1 MLNKTVIEKIVADG
15 AGAPVLEKPLLLQGS
30 SNLWVIEAGKVDLFL
45 VDLDPQGAEGARIP
59 VGRVEAQGVLFGM
72 DPEAFQGKV
81 KLVAVSVPGAVLH
94 ALSMGRFKE
103 LLGDTDDCTQLAGMV
118 DQWFV
123 ALSLSLIR
131 ERPPKVSSEF
141 ALGQANALE
150 VGDVINPRGAVVW
163 AAQVKG
169 ASAFLSNKDY
179 PAMVQDQAVPLFS
192 ESWIEAAEKSTVVV
206 LDTATFLKQAGAA
219 SALSTV
225 NSFLLHCV
233 RLDLERAHE
242 TERRRLDQKLS
253 NDEKLVDKSIRM
265 LAGVSGNAIVD
276 DLPAGGGAL
285 LNACSIVGRA
295 AGLVFVAH
303 PDGKADSQQRDPLGS
318 IAKASRVRYRQIAL
332 KGQWWKK
339 DHGHLL
345 VYFEK
350 DKRPAALIPHAGG
363 GYAIHDT
370 TLGTA
375 ALVTEEIAETLSPF
389 GFVFY
394 RPFKDKAL
402 SVMEIMQFGSLGCH
416 NDIFLVVLMGVA
428 GGILGMI
435 TPMAT
440 GMLFDTV
447 IPGAEKSQLLQLTI
461 ALVGGAIGASMFE
474 FTRSVSMLR
483 IEGRMDLS
491 IQAAVWDR
499 LLALPVPFFRD
510 FTAGDLAMRANG
522 ITTIRQALSGT
533 TMNAILGAVFS
544 IFNLGLLFY
553 YSWFLALV
561 AIGLMLVVL
570 LVTVTTSLF
579 KLRYERQLAEVDGKV
594 SGLLLQLLSSV
605 AKLRTTGSE
614 GRAFGLWSKEFSKH
628 RSLTF
633 KAEGIGNILETFN
646 AIFPLVS
653 SLTIFMMVAFFLGD
667 KKLST
672 GEFLAFNSA
681 FVSFLVAMLSMTGAL
696 VTVLQIVPLYERAK
710 PILQTMPEVDVA
722 KADPGRLQGTIE
734 INHVTF
740 SYKPDS
746 PAILRDLSLNIK
758 AGQFVAIV
766 GPSGSGKSTLLRCLL
781 GFESPTSGSIFYD
794 GQDMSVLDITAIRR
808 QLGVVLQNGQIL
820 PGDIFKNIVGS
831 SGLTIDDAW
840 EAARMCGLE
849 QDIKDMPMGMHTVVM
864 GGGLSGGQQQRLL
877 IARSIV
883 HRPRIIYFDEA
894 TSALDN
900 KTQAVVSES
909 LEQLEA
915 TRIVIA
921 HRLST
926 VKNADLIVVL
936 DAGVIKE
943 QGTYE
948 ELMQNDGLFAQL
960 AKRQIA

>member
-1 MLNKTVIEKIVADG
+1 MLNKTVIEKITADSG
-15 AGAPVLEKPLLLQGS
+15 GSPVSEKPLILQGAA
-30 SNLWVIEAGKVDLFL
+30 NTWFLEAGKVDLFL
-45 VDLDPQGAEGARIP
+45 VDVEAQGAEGARIP
-59 VGRVEAQGVLFGM
+59 VGRVEAGGILFGI
-72 DPEAFQGKV
+72 DNEALQGQA
-81 KLVAVSVPGAVLH
+81 KLVAVTVPGTILH
-94 ALSMGRFKE
+94 AIDMQRLVSLLDDEATCLE
-103 LLGDTDDCTQLAGMV
+103 LASMV
-118 DQWFV
+118 DKWFV
-123 ALSLSLIR
+123 ALSMSLVR
-131 ERPPKVSSEF
+131 ERPPKASIEYT
-141 ALGQANALE
+141 LGRSTVLE
-150 VGDVINPRGAVVW
+150 AGDVLNPRGKVVW
-163 AAQVKG
+163 AEQEKG
-169 ASAFLSNKDY
+169 SSKFLSSASN
-179 PAMVQDQAVPLFS
+179 PALVPGQFILLFGD
-192 ESWIEAAEKSTVVV
+192 SWIEAVDKNSVIVVETP
-206 LDTATFLKQAGAA
+206 DFLRHSGAM
-219 SALSTV
+219 SAVTQV
-225 NSFLLHCV
+225 NSFLLRCI
-233 RLDLERAHE
+233 RLDLKRSNDA
-242 TERRRLDQKLS
+242 ERRRLEQKLS
-253 NDEKLVDKSIRM
+253 NDEMVVDKSVRL
-265 LAGVSGNAIVD
+265 LAGVSGKSMVVD
-276 DLPAGGGAL
+276 MPVSGSAL
-285 LNACSIVGRA
+285 LNACNIVGRMSD
-295 AGLVFVAH
+295 LVFVPH
-303 PDGKADSQQRDPLGS
+303 PDGKSETEQRDPLGS

-332 KGQWWKK
+332 KGQWWKL

-350 DKRPAALIPHAGG
+350 DNRPAALIPRRGN
-363 GYAIHDT
+363 YEIHDT
-370 TLGTA
+370 TLGTV
-375 ALVTEEIAETLSPF
+375 ALVTEEIAEQLSPF

-402 SVMEIMQFGSLGCH
+402 SVLEIMRFGSHGCH
-416 NDIFLVVLMGVA
+416 DDLFLVVLMGIA

-447 IPGAEKSQLLQLTI
+447 IPGAEKSQLMQLSI

-474 FTRSVSMLR
+474 FTRSVAMLR

-510 FTAGDLAMRANG
+510 YTAGDLAMRANG

-533 TMNAILGAVFS
+533 TMNALLGAVFS

-553 YSWFLALV
+553 YNWFMALV

-570 LVTVTTSLF
+570 LMTITTSLF

-614 GRAFGLWSKEFSKH
+614 GRAFGMWAKEFSRH
-628 RSLTF
+628 RALTF
-633 KAEGIGNILETFN
+633 KAESIGNILETFN
-646 AIFPLVS
+646 AVFPLVS
-653 SLTIFMMVAFFLGD
+653 SLVIFMTVAFFLGD

-722 KADPGRLQGTIE
+722 KADPGRLQGSIE
-734 INHVTF
+734 ISHLTF

-746 PAILRDLSLNIK
+746 PAILRDVTLNIK

-781 GFESPTSGSIFYD
+781 GFENPTSGSIYYD

-831 SGLTIDDAW
+831 SGLSIDDAW

-900 KTQAVVSES
+900 KTQAVVSQS

-948 ELMQNDGLFAQL
+948 ELMQNNGLFAQL

>member
-1 MLNKTVIEKIVADG
+1 MLNKTVIEKITSDSG
-15 AGAPVLEKPLLLQGS
+15 ANPVSDKPLLLQGAA
-30 SNLWVIEAGKVDLFL
+30 NTWLIESGKVDLFL
-45 VDLDPQGAEGARIP
+45 VDVDAQGAEGARIP
-59 VGRVEAQGVLFGM
+59 VGRVEAGGILFGI
-72 DPEAFQGKV
+72 DPAALQGQA
-81 KLVAVSVPGAVLH
+81 KLVAVTVPGTVLH
-94 ALSMGRFKE
+94 ALGMERLVALLDDEAACLE
-103 LLGDTDDCTQLAGMV
+103 LASMV
-118 DQWFV
+118 DKWFV
-123 ALSLSLIR
+123 ALSLSLVR
-131 ERPPKVSSEF
+131 ERPPKVSIEYSLGRP
-141 ALGQANALE
+141 ALMEAGAVL
-150 VGDVINPRGAVVW
+150 NPRGTVVW
-163 AAQVKG
+163 AEQIKG
-169 ASAFLSNKDY
+169 SSKFLSSPSN
-179 PAMVQDQAVPLFS
+179 PALVPGQFIPLFGD
-192 ESWIEAAEKSTVVV
+192 SWIEAADKGSVTVVE
-206 LDTATFLKQAGAA
+206 TASFLRQGGAA
-219 SALSTV
+219 SAIAQV
-225 NSFLLHCV
+225 NGFLLQCV
-233 RLDLERAHE
+233 RLDLDRANDA
-242 TERRRLDQKLS
+242 ERRRLEQKLS
-253 NDEKLVDKSIRM
+253 NDEKVVDKSVRL
-265 LAGVSGNAIVD
+265 LAGVSGKSLVD
-276 DLPAGGGAL
+276 DMPVSGSAL
-285 LNACSIVGRA
+285 LNACNIVGRVSD
-295 AGLVFVAH
+295 LVFVPH
-303 PDGKADSQQRDPLGS
+303 PDGKSEAEQRDPLGS

-332 KGQWWKK
+332 KGQWWKR
-339 DHGHLL
+339 DHGPLL

-350 DKRPAALIPHAGG
+350 DKRPAALIPRRGS
-363 GYAIHDT
+363 YELHDT
-370 TLGTA
+370 TLGTVGM
-375 ALVTEEIAETLSPF
+375 VTEEIAEQLSPF

-402 SVMEIMQFGSLGCH
+402 SVLEIMRFGSHGCH
-416 NDIFLVVLMGVA
+416 DDLFLVVLMGIA

-447 IPGAEKSQLLQLTI
+447 IPGAEKSQLMQLTI

-474 FTRSVSMLR
+474 FTRSVAMLR

-570 LVTVTTSLF
+570 LMTITTSLF

-614 GRAFGLWSKEFSKH
+614 GRAFGMWAKEFSRH
-628 RSLTF
+628 RALTF
-633 KAEGIGNILETFN
+633 KAESIGNILETFN
-646 AIFPLVS
+646 AVFPLVS
-653 SLTIFMMVAFFLGD
+653 SLVIFMTVAFFLGD

-722 KADPGRLQGTIE
+722 KADPGRLQGSIE

-746 PAILRDLSLNIK
+746 PAILRDVTLNIK

-781 GFESPTSGSIFYD
+781 GFESPTSGSIYYD

-900 KTQAVVSES
+900 KTQAVVSQS

-943 QGTYE
+943 QGTYD

>member
-1 MLNKTVIEKIVADG
+1 MSIQTVIEKIIADIG
-15 AGAPVLEKPLLLQGS
+15 GAPVSEKPLLLHGAA
-30 SNLWVIEAGKVDLFL
+30 NAWIVETGKVDIFL
-45 VDLDPQGAEGARIP
+45 VDVDAQGAEGARIP
-59 VGRVEAQGVLFGM
+59 VGRVGAGGILFGI
-72 DPEAFQGKV
+72 DLAALPGQI
-81 KLVAVSVPGAVLH
+81 KLVAVTVPGTVLH
-94 ALSMGRFKE
+94 AFGMERFVSLLEEDAACLE
-103 LLGDTDDCTQLAGMV
+103 LASMV
-118 DQWFV
+118 DKWFV
-123 ALSLSLIR
+123 ALSLSLVK
-131 ERPPKVSSEF
+131 ERPPKVSNDYT
-141 ALGQANALE
+141 LGRPTTLQA
-150 VGDVINPRGAVVW
+150 GDVLNPRGTVVW
-163 AAQVKG
+163 AEQLKGSSKFLSSAASPALEPGQFIPLFGDSWLEAADKSSIAVVETARFLRLSGALNALAQVNG
-169 ASAFLSNKDY
+169 
-179 PAMVQDQAVPLFS
+179 
-192 ESWIEAAEKSTVVV
+192 
-206 LDTATFLKQAGAA
+206 
-219 SALSTV
+219 
-225 NSFLLHCV
+225 FLLQCI
-233 RLDLERAHE
+233 RLDLDRANDV
-242 TERRRLDQKLS
+242 ERRRLDQKLS
-253 NDEKLVDKSIRM
+253 NDKNAVDKSVRL
-265 LAGVSGNAIVD
+265 LAGVSGKSLID
-276 DLPAGGGAL
+276 DIAVSGSAL
-285 LNACSIVGRA
+285 LNACNIVGRVID
-295 AGLVFVAH
+295 LIFVPH
-303 PDGKADSQQRDPLGS
+303 PDGKSDAEQRDPLGS
-318 IAKASRVRYRQIAL
+318 ITKASRVRHRQVAL
-332 KGQWWKK
+332 KGQWWTH
-339 DHGHLL
+339 DHGPLL
-345 VYFEK
+345 AYFEK
-350 DKRPAALIPHAGG
+350 DKRPAALIPRRGR
-363 GYAIHDT
+363 YEIHDT
-370 TLGTA
+370 TLGTVE
-375 ALVTEEIAETLSPF
+375 LVSDEIAESLAPF
-389 GFVFY
+389 GFAFY

-402 SVMEIMQFGSLGCH
+402 SVLEIMRFGSHGCH
-416 NDIFLVVLMGVA
+416 DDLFLVVLMGIA

-435 TPMAT
+435 TPLAT

-447 IPGAEKSQLLQLTI
+447 IPGAEKSQLMQLTV
-461 ALVGGAIGASMFE
+461 ALIGGAIGASMFE
-474 FTRSVSMLR
+474 FTRSVAMLR

-561 AIGLMLVVL
+561 AIGLMLIVL
-570 LVTVTTSLF
+570 LMTITTSLF

-614 GRAFGLWSKEFSKH
+614 GRAFGIWAKEFSRH
-628 RSLTF
+628 RALTF
-633 KAEGIGNILETFN
+633 KAESIGNILETFN
-646 AIFPLVS
+646 AVFPLVS
-653 SLTIFMMVAFFLGD
+653 SLVIFMTVAFFLGD
-667 KKLST
+667 NKLST

-696 VTVLQIVPLYERAK
+696 VTVLQIVPLYERAR
-710 PILQTMPEVDVA
+710 PILQTMPEVNVA
-722 KADPGRLQGTIE
+722 KADPGRLQGSIE

-740 SYKPDS
+740 SYKSDS
-746 PAILRDLSLNIK
+746 PAILRDVSLNIK

-781 GFESPTSGSIFYD
+781 GFESPTSGAIYYD

-840 EAARMCGLE
+840 VAARMCGLE

-900 KTQAVVSES
+900 KTQAVVSQS
-909 LEQLEA
+909 LEQLES

-943 QGTYE
+943 QGNYK
-948 ELMQNDGLFAQL
+948 ELMLNDGLFAQL

>member
-1 MLNKTVIEKIVADG
+1 MLNKTVIEQITADG
-15 AGAPVLEKPLLLQGS
+15 GGAPVHEKPLLLQGVA
-30 SNLWVIEAGKVDLFL
+30 NTWLIETGKVDLFL
-45 VDLDPQGAEGARIP
+45 IDVDAQGAEGARIP
-59 VGRVEAQGVLFGM
+59 VGRVDAGGILFGI
-72 DPEAFQGKV
+72 DPAALQGQA
-81 KLVAVSVPGAVLH
+81 KLVAVAVPGTVLR
-94 ALSMGRFKE
+94 ALAMERLVGLLDDEAARME
-103 LLGDTDDCTQLAGMV
+103 LADMV
-118 DQWFV
+118 DKWFV
-123 ALSLSLIR
+123 ALSLSLVR
-131 ERPPKVSSEF
+131 ERPPKVSREYVLGRPQ
-141 ALGQANALE
+141 ALD
-150 VGDVINPRGAVVW
+150 VGDVVNPRGAVVW
-163 AAQVKG
+163 AEQVKG
-169 ASAFLSNKDY
+169 ASKFLSSAIY
-179 PAMVQDQAVPLFS
+179 PAVLQGQSIPLFAD
-192 ESWIEAAEKSTVVV
+192 SWIEAAEKSSVTV
-206 LDTATFLKQAGAA
+206 LDTVAFLQKSGA
-219 SALSTV
+219 SDVLSHV
-225 NSFLLHCV
+225 NGYLLHCI
-233 RLDLERAHE
+233 RQDLERAND
-242 TERRRLDQKLS
+242 TERRRLEQKLS
-253 NDEKLVDKSIRM
+253 NDEKVVEKSVRL
-265 LAGVSGNAIVD
+265 LAGVSGKSVVD
-276 DLPAGGGAL
+276 DLHVSGSAL
-285 LNACSIVGRA
+285 LNACNIVGRA
-295 AGLVFVAH
+295 SDLVFVPH
-303 PDGKADSQQRDPLGS
+303 PDGKSEAEQRDPLGS

-332 KGQWWKK
+332 KGQWWKR
-339 DHGHLL
+339 DHGPLL

-350 DKRPAALIPHAGG
+350 DKRPAALIQRRGS
-363 GYAIHDT
+363 YEIHDT
-370 TLGTA
+370 ALGTVS
-375 ALVTEEIAETLSPF
+375 LVTEEVAESLSPF
-389 GFVFY
+389 GYIFY

-402 SVMEIMQFGSLGCH
+402 SVLEIMRFGSHGCH
-416 NDIFLVVLMGVA
+416 DDLFLVVLMGVA
-428 GGILGMI
+428 GGLLGMI

-447 IPGAEKSQLLQLTI
+447 IPGAEKSQLMQLTI
-461 ALVGGAIGASMFE
+461 ALVGGAIGAAMFE
-474 FTRSVSMLR
+474 FTRSVAMLR

-553 YSWFLALV
+553 YNWFLALV

-570 LVTVTTSLF
+570 LMTITTSLF

-614 GRAFGLWSKEFSKH
+614 GRAFGIWAKEFSRH
-628 RSLTF
+628 RALTF
-633 KAEGIGNILETFN
+633 KAESIGNILETFN
-646 AIFPLVS
+646 AVFPLVS
-653 SLTIFMMVAFFLGD
+653 SLTIFMTVAFFLGD

-746 PAILRDLSLNIK
+746 PAILRDVSLNIK

-794 GQDMSVLDITAIRR
+794 GQDMSVLDITAVRR

-900 KTQAVVSES
+900 KTQAVVSQS

>member
-1 MLNKTVIEKIVADG
+1 MLNKAVIEKVTADSRG
-15 AGAPVLEKPLLLQGS
+15 ASVSEKPLLLRGAA
-30 SNLWVIEAGKVDLFL
+30 NAWLIESGKVDVFL
-45 VDLDPQGAEGARIP
+45 VDVGAQGAEGARIP
-59 VGRVEAQGVLFGM
+59 VGRVEAGGILFGI
-72 DPEAFQGKV
+72 DPAALQGQAQ
-81 KLVAVSVPGAVLH
+81 LVAVTVPGTVLH
-94 ALSMGRFKE
+94 AVGMNRLISLLDGDAACLE
-103 LLGDTDDCTQLAGMV
+103 LASMV
-118 DQWFV
+118 DKWFV
-123 ALSLSLIR
+123 ALCGSLIK

-141 ALGQANALE
+141 TLGRPAVLQP
-150 VGDVINPRGAVVW
+150 GDVLNPRSTVVW
-163 AAQVKG
+163 AEQLNG
-169 ASAFLSNKDY
+169 STRFLSSTSN
-179 PAMVQDQAVPLFS
+179 PALVPGQFIPLFGD
-192 ESWIEAAEKSTVVV
+192 SWIEAVDKSSVTVVE
-206 LDTATFLKQAGAA
+206 TASFLRLSGAV
-219 SALSTV
+219 SAMTQV
-225 NSFLLHCV
+225 NSFLVQCV
-233 RLDLERAHE
+233 RLDLERAHD
-242 TERRRLDQKLS
+242 TERRRLEQKLS
-253 NDEKLVDKSIRM
+253 NDEQVVDKSVRL
-265 LAGVSGNAIVD
+265 LAGVSGKSLVD
-276 DLPAGGGAL
+276 DVPVSGSAL
-285 LNACSIVGRA
+285 LNACNILGRVSD
-295 AGLVFVAH
+295 LVFIPH
-303 PDGKADSQQRDPLGS
+303 PDGKSEAEQRDPLGS

-332 KGQWWKK
+332 KGQWWKF
-339 DHGHLL
+339 DHGPLL

-350 DKRPAALIPHAGG
+350 DKRPAALVLRRGT
-363 GYAIHDT
+363 YEIHDT
-370 TLGTA
+370 TLGTVS
-375 ALVTEEIAETLSPF
+375 LVTDEIAENLSPF

-402 SVMEIMQFGSLGCH
+402 SVLEIMRFGSHGCH
-416 NDIFLVVLMGVA
+416 DDLFLVVLMGIA
-428 GGILGMI
+428 GGLLGMI

-447 IPGAEKSQLLQLTI
+447 IPGAEKSQLMQLTL

-474 FTRSVSMLR
+474 FTRSVAMLR

-553 YSWFLALV
+553 YSWLLALV

-570 LVTVTTSLF
+570 LMTITTSLF

-614 GRAFGLWSKEFSKH
+614 GRAFGIWAKEFSKH
-628 RSLTF
+628 RALTF
-633 KAEGIGNILETFN
+633 KAESIGNILETFN
-646 AIFPLVS
+646 AVFPLLS
-653 SLTIFMMVAFFLGD
+653 SLVIFMTVAFFLGD

-722 KADPGRLQGTIE
+722 KADPGRLQGSIE
-734 INHVTF
+734 INHLTF

-746 PAILRDLSLNIK
+746 PAILRDVTLNIK

-781 GFESPTSGSIFYD
+781 GFESPTSGSIYYD
-794 GQDMSVLDITAIRR
+794 GQDMAVLDITAIRR

-900 KTQAVVSES
+900 KTQAVVSQS

>member
-1 MLNKTVIEKIVADG
+1 MLNKTVIEKITADSG
-15 AGAPVLEKPLLLQGS
+15 GAPVSEKPLLLQGAA
-30 SNLWVIEAGKVDLFL
+30 NTWLIESGKVDLFL
-45 VDLDPQGAEGARIP
+45 VDVDAQGAEGARIP
-59 VGRVEAQGVLFGM
+59 VGRVEAGGILFGI
-72 DPEAFQGKV
+72 DPAALQGQA
-81 KLVAVSVPGAVLH
+81 KLVAVTVPGTILH
-94 ALSMGRFKE
+94 ALGMDRLVGLLDDDAACLE
-103 LLGDTDDCTQLAGMV
+103 LASMV
-118 DQWFV
+118 DKWFV
-123 ALSLSLIR
+123 ALSLSLVR
-131 ERPPKVSSEF
+131 ERPPKVSVEYT
-141 ALGQANALE
+141 LGRPTVLNA
-150 VGDVINPRGAVVW
+150 GDVLNPRGTVVW
-163 AAQVKG
+163 AEQVKG
-169 ASAFLSNKDY
+169 SSKFLSSTSN
-179 PAMVQDQAVPLFS
+179 PALVAGQFIPLFGD
-192 ESWIEAAEKSTVVV
+192 SWIEAADKSSVTVIETPS
-206 LDTATFLKQAGAA
+206 LLRLGGA
-219 SALSTV
+219 V
-225 NSFLLHCV
+225 NAITQVNGFLLQCV
-233 RLDLERAHE
+233 RLDLDRSNDA
-242 TERRRLDQKLS
+242 ERRRLEQKLS
-253 NDEKLVDKSIRM
+253 NDEKVVDKSVRL
-265 LAGVSGNAIVD
+265 LAGVSGKSLID
-276 DLPAGGGAL
+276 ELPVSGSAL
-285 LNACSIVGRA
+285 LNACNIVGRVSD
-295 AGLVFVAH
+295 LVFVPH
-303 PDGKADSQQRDPLGS
+303 PDGKSDAEQRDPLGS

-332 KGQWWKK
+332 KGQWWKR
-339 DHGHLL
+339 DHGPLL

-350 DKRPAALIPHAGG
+350 DKRPAALIPRRG
-363 GYAIHDT
+363 GYEIHDT
-370 TLGTA
+370 VLGTV
-375 ALVTEEIAETLSPF
+375 ALVTEEIAEQLSPF

-402 SVMEIMQFGSLGCH
+402 SVLEIMRFGSHGCH
-416 NDIFLVVLMGVA
+416 DDLFLVVLMGIA

-447 IPGAEKSQLLQLTI
+447 IPGAEKSQLMQLTI

-474 FTRSVSMLR
+474 FTRSVAMLR

-570 LVTVTTSLF
+570 LMTITTSLF

-614 GRAFGLWSKEFSKH
+614 GRAFGMWAKEFSRH
-628 RSLTF
+628 RALTF
-633 KAEGIGNILETFN
+633 KAESIGNILETFN
-646 AIFPLVS
+646 AVFPLVS
-653 SLTIFMMVAFFLGD
+653 SLVIFMTVAFFLGD

-722 KADPGRLQGTIE
+722 KADPGRLQGSIE

-746 PAILRDLSLNIK
+746 PAILRDVTLNIK

-781 GFESPTSGSIFYD
+781 GFESPTSGSIYYD

-900 KTQAVVSES
+900 KTQAVVSQS

>member
-1 MLNKTVIEKIVADG
+1 MLNKTVIEKITADSG
-15 AGAPVLEKPLLLQGS
+15 GVPVSEKPLLLQGATKT
-30 SNLWVIEAGKVDLFL
+30 WVIESGKVDLFL
-45 VDLDPQGAEGARIP
+45 VDVDAQGNEGARIP
-59 VGRVEAQGVLFGM
+59 VGRVEAGGILFGV
-72 DPEAFQGKV
+72 DPVALQGQA
-81 KLVAVSVPGAVLH
+81 KLVAVSVPGTVLH
-94 ALSMGRFKE
+94 AMGTEQLVGLLDDEAACLE
-103 LLGDTDDCTQLAGMV
+103 LANMADK
-118 DQWFV
+118 WFV

-131 ERPPKVSSEF
+131 ERPPKVSKEY
-141 ALGQANALE
+141 AVGRQTVLDA
-150 VGDVINPRGAVVW
+150 GDVLNPRGAVVW
-163 AAQVKG
+163 AEQVKG
-169 ASAFLSNKDY
+169 SSRFLSSTAN
-179 PAMVQDQAVPLFS
+179 PALVPGQFIPLFGD
-192 ESWIEAAEKSTVVV
+192 SWIEAVDKSSVTVME
-206 LDTATFLKQAGAA
+206 TAGFLRLSGA
-219 SALSTV
+219 V
-225 NSFLLHCV
+225 NAMTQVNGFLLHCI
-233 RLDLERAHE
+233 RLDLDRANDA
-242 TERRRLDQKLS
+242 ERRRLEQKLS
-253 NDEKLVDKSIRM
+253 NDEKVVDKSVRL
-265 LAGVSGNAIVD
+265 LAGVSGKSLVD
-276 DLPAGGGAL
+276 DIPASGSPL
-285 LNACSIVGRA
+285 LNACNIVGRVSD
-295 AGLVFVAH
+295 LVFVPH
-303 PDGKADSQQRDPLGS
+303 PDGKPEAEQRDPLGS

-332 KGQWWKK
+332 KGQWWNL
-339 DHGHLL
+339 DHGPLL

-350 DKRPAALIPHAGG
+350 DKRPAALIPRRGS
-363 GYAIHDT
+363 YEIHDT
-370 TLGTA
+370 TLGTVSM
-375 ALVTEEIAETLSPF
+375 VTEEIAEQLSPF

-402 SVMEIMQFGSLGCH
+402 SVMEIMRFGSHGCQ
-416 NDIFLVVLMGVA
+416 DDLFLVVLMGIA

-447 IPGAEKSQLLQLTI
+447 IPGAEKSQLMQLTI

-474 FTRSVSMLR
+474 FTRSVAMLR

-533 TMNAILGAVFS
+533 TMNAVLGAVFS

-570 LVTVTTSLF
+570 LMTITTSLF

-614 GRAFGLWSKEFSKH
+614 GRAFGMWAKEFSRH
-628 RSLTF
+628 RALTF
-633 KAEGIGNILETFN
+633 KAESIGNILETFN
-646 AIFPLVS
+646 AVFPLVS
-653 SLTIFMMVAFFLGD
+653 SLVIFMTVAFFLGD

-722 KADPGRLQGTIE
+722 KADPGRLQGSIE

-746 PAILRDLSLNIK
+746 PAILRDVTLNIK

-781 GFESPTSGSIFYD
+781 GFETPTSGSIYYD

-900 KTQAVVSES
+900 KTQAVVSQS

-936 DAGVIKE
+936 DGGVIKE

>member
-1 MLNKTVIEKIVADG
+1 MPNKTVIEKITADSVRS
-15 AGAPVLEKPLLLQGS
+15 PVSEKPLLLKGS
-30 SNLWVIEAGKVDLFL
+30 ADTWLVESGKVDLFL
-45 VDLDPQGAEGARIP
+45 VDVNAQGAEGARVP
-59 VGRVEAQGVLFGM
+59 VGRVEAGGILFGI
-72 DPEAFQGKV
+72 DPLALQGEAN
-81 KLVAVSVPGAVLH
+81 LVAVTVPGTVLH
-94 ALSMGRFKE
+94 AIRTERLVSLLDDEATCLE
-103 LLGDTDDCTQLAGMV
+103 LASMV
-118 DQWFV
+118 DKWFV
-123 ALSLSLIR
+123 ALSASMVR
-131 ERPPKVSSEF
+131 ERPPKVSKDY
-141 ALGQANALE
+141 ALGCPTVLE
-150 VGDVINPRGAVVW
+150 AGDVLNPRGSVLWVE
-163 AAQVKG
+163 QIKG
-169 ASAFLSNKDY
+169 SSKFLGNPSN
-179 PAMVQDQAVPLFS
+179 PALVPGQFIPLFWD
-192 ESWIEAAEKSTVVV
+192 SWIEAVHKSSVTVME
-206 LDTATFLKQAGAA
+206 TA
-219 SALSTV
+219 
-225 NSFLLHCV
+225 SFL
-233 RLDLERAHE
+233 RLSGAVNALTQANDFLLQCIRLNQQRANDAERLRLE
-242 TERRRLDQKLS
+242 QKLS
-253 NDEKLVDKSIRM
+253 NDAKVINRSLHL
-265 LAGVSGNAIVD
+265 LAGVSGNSSVD
-276 DLPAGGGAL
+276 DIPASGSAL
-285 LNACSIVGRA
+285 LNACNIVGRVSN
-295 AGLVFVAH
+295 LVFVPH
-303 PDGKADSQQRDPLGS
+303 PDGASDAQQRDPLGS
-318 IAKASRVRYRQIAL
+318 IAKASRVRYRQIVL
-332 KGQWWKK
+332 KGEWWKL
-339 DHGHLL
+339 DHGPLL
-345 VYFEK
+345 VYLEE
-350 DKRPAALIPHAGG
+350 DKRPAALIPRRG
-363 GYAIHDT
+363 GYEMHDT
-370 TLGTA
+370 TLGTVS
-375 ALVTEEIAETLSPF
+375 LVVEEIAEQLSPF

-394 RPFKDKAL
+394 RPFGEKAL
-402 SVMEIMQFGSLGCH
+402 RVPEMMRFGVHGCRD
-416 NDIFLVVLMGVA
+416 DIFTVVLMGIA

-447 IPGAEKSQLLQLTI
+447 IPGAEKSQLMQLTI
-461 ALVGGAIGASMFE
+461 ALAGGAIGASMFE
-474 FTRSVSMLR
+474 LTRSVAMLR
-483 IEGRMDLS
+483 VEGRMDLS

-561 AIGLMLVVL
+561 AVGLMLVVL
-570 LVTVTTSLF
+570 LITITTSLF
-579 KLRYERQLAEVDGKV
+579 KLQYERQLAEVEGKI

-614 GRAFGLWSKEFSKH
+614 GRAFGMWAKEFSRH
-628 RSLTF
+628 RALTF
-633 KAEGIGNILETFN
+633 KAESIGNILETFN
-646 AIFPLVS
+646 AVFPLVS
-653 SLTIFMMVAFFLGD
+653 SLVIFMTVAFFLGD
-667 KKLST
+667 NKLST

-681 FVSFLVAMLSMTGAL
+681 FVSFLMAMLSMTGAL

-722 KADPGRLQGTIE
+722 KADPGRLQGSIE
-734 INHVTF
+734 INHLTF

-746 PAILRDLSLNIK
+746 PTILRDVSLNIK

-781 GFESPTSGSIFYD
+781 GFESPSSGSIYYD

-840 EAARMCGLE
+840 EAARLCGLE
-849 QDIKDMPMGMHTVVM
+849 QDIEDMPMGMHTVVM

-900 KTQAVVSES
+900 KTQAVVSQS

-936 DAGVIKE
+936 EAGVIKE

>member
-1 MLNKTVIEKIVADG
+1 MLNKTVIEKITADSG
-15 AGAPVLEKPLLLQGS
+15 GAPVSEKPLLLQGAA
-30 SNLWVIEAGKVDLFL
+30 NTWLIESGKVDLFL
-45 VDLDPQGAEGARIP
+45 VDVDAQGAEGARIP
-59 VGRVEAQGVLFGM
+59 VGRVEAGGILFGI
-72 DPEAFQGKV
+72 DPAALQGQA
-81 KLVAVSVPGAVLH
+81 KLVAVTVPGTILH
-94 ALSMGRFKE
+94 ALGMDRLVGLLDDDAACLE
-103 LLGDTDDCTQLAGMV
+103 LASMV
-118 DQWFV
+118 DKWFV
-123 ALSLSLIR
+123 ALSLSLVR
-131 ERPPKVSSEF
+131 ERPPKVSVEYT
-141 ALGQANALE
+141 LGRPTVLNA
-150 VGDVINPRGAVVW
+150 GDVLNPRGTVVW
-163 AAQVKG
+163 AEQVKG
-169 ASAFLSNKDY
+169 ASKFLSSTSN
-179 PAMVQDQAVPLFS
+179 PALEAGQFIPLFGD
-192 ESWIEAAEKSTVVV
+192 SWIEAADKGSVTVIETSS
-206 LDTATFLKQAGAA
+206 LLRLGGA
-219 SALSTV
+219 V
-225 NSFLLHCV
+225 NAITKVNGFLLQCV
-233 RLDLERAHE
+233 RMDLDRSNDA
-242 TERRRLDQKLS
+242 ERRRLEQKLS
-253 NDEKLVDKSIRM
+253 NDEKVVDKSVRL
-265 LAGVSGNAIVD
+265 LAGVSGKSLID
-276 DLPAGGGAL
+276 ELPVSGSAL
-285 LNACSIVGRA
+285 LNACNIVGRVSD
-295 AGLVFVAH
+295 LVFVPH
-303 PDGKADSQQRDPLGS
+303 PDGKSDAEQRDPLGS

-332 KGQWWKK
+332 KGQWWKR
-339 DHGHLL
+339 DHGPLL

-350 DKRPAALIPHAGG
+350 DKRPAALIPRRG
-363 GYAIHDT
+363 GYEIHDT
-370 TLGTA
+370 ALGTV
-375 ALVTEEIAETLSPF
+375 ALVTEEIAEQLSPF

-402 SVMEIMQFGSLGCH
+402 SVLEIMRFGSHGCH
-416 NDIFLVVLMGVA
+416 DDLFLVVLMGIA

-447 IPGAEKSQLLQLTI
+447 IPGAEKSQLMQLTI

-474 FTRSVSMLR
+474 FTRSVAMLR

-570 LVTVTTSLF
+570 LMTITTSLF

-614 GRAFGLWSKEFSKH
+614 GRAFGMWAKEFSRH
-628 RSLTF
+628 RALTF
-633 KAEGIGNILETFN
+633 KAESIGNILETFN
-646 AIFPLVS
+646 AVFPLVS
-653 SLTIFMMVAFFLGD
+653 SLVIFMTVAFFLGD

-722 KADPGRLQGTIE
+722 KADPGRLQGSIE

-746 PAILRDLSLNIK
+746 PAILRDVTLNIK

-781 GFESPTSGSIFYD
+781 GFESPTSGSIYYD

-900 KTQAVVSES
+900 KTQAVVSQS